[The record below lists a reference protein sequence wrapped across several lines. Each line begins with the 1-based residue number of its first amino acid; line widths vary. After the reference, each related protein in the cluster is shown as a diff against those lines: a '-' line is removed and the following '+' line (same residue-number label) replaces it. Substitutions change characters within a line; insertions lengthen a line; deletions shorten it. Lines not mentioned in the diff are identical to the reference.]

1 MTAVSVMD
9 TTLRDGEQTPNVA
22 YTPGEKLQ
30 LARLLLEN
38 VKVDRI
44 EVASTRVSQGE
55 HEAVTLIADW
65 ASRRGFTDR
74 IEVLGF
80 CDGLKSIEWLQ
91 ETGARILNLLVK
103 GSERH
108 CREQLG
114 LRPEEHRARVSDNI
128 ALAQAHGLTVN
139 VYLEDWSS
147 GIVDSPAYVAAMMD
161 QLGELSVARVYLPDT
176 LGNLSPWSV
185 AEHVGTMVRRWPALW
200 LEFHAHNDY
209 GLATANCLAA
219 LSAGARGVHTSVNG
233 LGERAGNAPLAQ
245 TIVAI
250 HDHLA
255 RRTRVDESSL
265 VGVSR
270 LVETFAGKTVSDNTP
285 VVGQDVFT
293 QTAGIHA
300 DGDAKGNLYA
310 SRLDPKRFGRERS
323 YALGKLSGKASLEQ
337 NLGRLGIS
345 LSEPDRARVLH
356 RITQLADK
364 KHIIGPE
371 DLPVIIADV
380 LKAPQHPR
388 IRVESYRVTVGNDM
402 PPSAEVRVSN
412 GNASFHAVATGAG
425 GYDAFM
431 RALASVAHHLPVELP
446 DLLDYRVRIPPGGHT
461 EALVETIITWRP
473 KDRAATFTTRGV
485 DGDQLGASVLATEK
499 MLNVLGRASQ
509 PSSIG
514 ASDAGV
520 TFTASIDLERQHDD
534 GGRLQRTAPEVI

>member
-1 MTAVSVMD
+1 MSEVSVMD

-30 LARLLLEN
+30 LARLLLEC

-44 EVASTRVSQGE
+44 EVASTRVSRGE

-65 ASRRGFTDR
+65 ASRQGFTDR
-74 IEVLGF
+74 VEVLGF
-80 CDGLKSIEWLQ
+80 CDGLKSVEWLR

-108 CREQLG
+108 CRQQLG
-114 LRPEEHRARVSDNI
+114 LRPEEHRARVSENI
-128 ALAQAHGLTVN
+128 ALARAHDLTVN

-147 GIVDSPAYVAAMMD
+147 GIVDSPAYVGAMMD
-161 QLGELSVARVYLPDT
+161 LLGDCGVRRVYLPDT
-176 LGNLSPWSV
+176 LGNLAPWSV
-185 AEHVGTMVRRWPALW
+185 AEHVETMVRKWPSLW

-250 HDHLA
+250 HDHSPW
-255 RRTRVDESSL
+255 RTRVDESSL
-265 VGVSR
+265 LGVSQ
-270 LVETFAGKTVSDNTP
+270 LVETFAGKNVSDNTP

-310 SRLDPKRFGRERS
+310 TRLDPKRFGRERR
-323 YALGKLSGKASLEQ
+323 YALGKLSGRASLDQ
-337 NLGRLGIS
+337 NLERLGIT
-345 LSEPDRARVLH
+345 LSEPERARVLL

-388 IRVESYRVTVGNDM
+388 IRVESYRVIVGSDL
-402 PPSAEVRVSN
+402 PPSAELRVSN
-412 GNASFHAVATGAG
+412 GNASFQAKATGAG

-431 RALASVAHHLPVELP
+431 RALASVAHELRVELP

-473 KDRAATFTTRGV
+473 KGGATFTTRGV
-485 DGDQLGASVLATEK
+485 DADQLGASVLATEK
-499 MLNVLGRASQ
+499 MLNVVGRGSQ
-509 PSSIG
+509 SVDLAA
-514 ASDAGV
+514 ASDCM
-520 TFTASIDLERQHDD
+520 ASSASLDSDQQRDS
-534 GGRLQRTAPEVI
+534 GGRRRLPAPEIA